1 MTDRQAK
8 LEEFKRLAALE
19 AVKHVKS
26 GMTVGLGTGSTAKYA
41 ILEIGRLIQ
50 DGKLSEII
58 GVPTSKASE
67 ELAKEVGINVQEL
80 TAFGVDVAI
89 DGADEIDP
97 NLDLIKGHG
106 GALVREKVVE
116 FHARYFVVVADTSKL
131 VPELCSKVTLPVE
144 ILAWGSKA
152 TVHAL
157 AGLQNGAQVR
167 LRMNEGQ
174 VVVSDNGNLIADMSF
189 RFPVVDNREM
199 DARIRHTPGV
209 IDTGFFLGYA
219 NIAYVAGPNGVE
231 TFRR

>member
-41 ILEIGRLIQ
+41 IQEIGRLIA

-67 ELAKEVGINVQEL
+67 ELAREVGINVQEL

-116 FHARYFVVVADTSKL
+116 FHARVFVVVADTSKL
-131 VPELCSKVTLPVE
+131 VPELCSRVTLPVE
-144 ILAWGSKA
+144 ILAWGHRA
-152 TVHAL
+152 TINAL

-167 LRMNEGQ
+167 LRIKEGQ
-174 VVVSDNGNLIADMSF
+174 AVVSDNGNLIADMSF
-189 RFPVVDNREM
+189 RFPLTDVREM

-219 NIAYVAGPNGVE
+219 NIAYVAGPGGVE
-231 TFRR
+231 TFKR

>member
-1 MTDRQAK
+1 MTDRQTK
-8 LEEFKRLAALE
+8 LEEFKRLASLE

-50 DGKLSEII
+50 DGKLSGII

-67 ELAKEVGINVQEL
+67 GLAKEVGIEVQEL

-97 NLDLIKGHG
+97 NLNLIKGHG

-116 FHARYFVVVADTSKL
+116 FNARFFVVVADTSKL
-131 VPELCSKVTLPVE
+131 VPELCSRVSLPVE
-144 ILAWGSKA
+144 ILAWGSRA

-157 AGLQNGAQVR
+157 ASLQNGAQVR
-167 LRMNEGQ
+167 LRMLDGQ
-174 VVVSDNGNLIADMSF
+174 PVVSDNGNLIADMSF
-189 RFPVVDNREM
+189 RFPVTDAREM
-199 DARIRHTPGV
+199 DARIKHTPGV

-219 NIAYVAGPNGVE
+219 NVAYVAGPDGVE
-231 TFRR
+231 TFKR